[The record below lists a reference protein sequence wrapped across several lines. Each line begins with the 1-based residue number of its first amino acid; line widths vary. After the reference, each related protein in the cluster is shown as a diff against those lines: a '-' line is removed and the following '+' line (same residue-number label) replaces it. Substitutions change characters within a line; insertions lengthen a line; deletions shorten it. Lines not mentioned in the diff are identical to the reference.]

1 MIKLENK
8 IGTTETGDPCW
19 DLGWT
24 NRLRPVN
31 IIITKNLSNEMIDTL
46 LTDECMRTCI
56 LHLTITGWGSSFM
69 EPNVPPVVQ
78 NLRQLIK
85 LVDRG
90 FNKDHIVA
98 RIDPIIPT
106 DTGLAFLV
114 STLSGLS
121 LTGLEIKRVR
131 VSVLDMYPHVLGRFR
146 ANNAEI
152 PYTSFQAPDDLMRKV
167 DNTLSMFSDEFE
179 FESCAE
185 PKLTVPKKVGCVSQT
200 DIDLISPEFPVTLG
214 DISGKQRSEC
224 LCPNNKVNILPGA
237 PGMCHHKCLY
247 CYWTKFRKVNI
258 NVIK

>member
-19 DLGWT
+19 DFGWT

-31 IIITKNLSNEMIDTL
+31 IIITKNLSDEMINTL
-46 LTDECMRTCI
+46 LTEECMKTCI
-56 LHLTITGWGSSFM
+56 LHLTITGWGSTYM

-121 LTGLEIKRVR
+121 LTGLGIKRVR

-146 ANNAEI
+146 ANHAEI

-185 PKLTVPKKVGCVSQT
+185 PKLTIPKKVGCVSQI
-200 DIDLISPEFPVTLG
+200 DIDLINPEYQVTLG
-214 DISGKQRSEC
+214 DISGKQRSSC
-224 LCPNNKVNILPGA
+224 MCPNNKINILPGI
-237 PGMCHHKCLY
+237 PGKCHHKCLY
-247 CYWTKFRKVNI
+247 CYWKTNRS
-258 NVIK
+258 